1 MSAEIAHWTLAEI
14 CELTGAHPT
23 FVVVDVRSNRI
34 VCHRLRRKN
43 GYLYASEKRLYAH
56 ISGVEPGHLLY
67 EDCRKNVFKLVPQ
80 AGTPFHDALQGLIKR
95 GKL

>member
-1 MSAEIAHWTLAEI
+1 MTEIAKWTLHELA
-14 CELTGAHPT
+14 ELTGMHPT

-34 VCHRLRRKN
+34 VCRRVRRKN
-43 GYLYASEKRLYAH
+43 GYLYASEKRLFAH
-56 ISGVEPGHLLY
+56 ISNVEAGHLLY

-80 AGTPFHDALQGLIKR
+80 QGTPFHDALQGLIRK